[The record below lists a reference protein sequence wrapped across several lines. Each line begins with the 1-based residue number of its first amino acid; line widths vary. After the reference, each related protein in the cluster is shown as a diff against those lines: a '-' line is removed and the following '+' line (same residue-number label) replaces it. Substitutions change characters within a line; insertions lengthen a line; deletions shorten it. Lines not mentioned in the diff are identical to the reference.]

1 MLKKVLI
8 ISSIFFCSLLNA
20 QTDSSAVK
28 MAEAPTDTL
37 AEKPKEKKQ
46 RNQEPPALGD
56 VFKPKIALGV
66 GMMSFHGDLYSRHY
80 QAPWTAKIGYDLN
93 ISQRLFKPLQLN
105 FNILFGK
112 LGGNEWRNNRQ
123 ENFQSEIRAGG
134 LSLTYDFG
142 NFIPDDYRIR
152 PWISLG
158 ISSFEFLS
166 KTDLYDN
173 KGNKYFYWSDG
184 SIKNIDENSPNAA
197 SAMDLVRDYR
207 YETDIRESNKDGFG
221 KYQERAWAMP
231 VGAGALMK
239 LTDRVDFKI
248 GFQYYFTTTDYIDGL
263 SNKSIGNREGTR
275 AKDNFV
281 YTSFS
286 LQYDLVVKKKSKLDT
301 LSDNYFDGIDFLAID
316 KDDYDKDGVRDWDD
330 KCHGTPEGVKVDEFG
345 CPFDDDKDGVPNHAD
360 EELATAPGI
369 EVNLKGVGLT
379 DEYWQNWYNVY
390 NDSGNVANEQIV
402 ENFFAKK
409 PKTDSTGTAGA
420 NGKADPSKS
429 DKVYTVELARY
440 NGPVPGEEMAKLLSI
455 GDVKSTMLPDN
466 TTVMYTAG
474 NYKEIQN
481 AVKRRDEF
489 IGEGNKNA
497 QVGYFKK
504 NGDLT
509 SLSNEEIAKLLEES
523 KKTKDN
529 TLVANTN
536 TTAAQTNTATNNT
549 DGGNNGNATA
559 NNGGN
564 KTNNTTKPNGGNSGT
579 SEGSV
584 DENENE
590 FAKGDIVYRV
600 QLGAY
605 KNRISKGIFKN
616 SGGEVLEMKT
626 DDGYYHYSTKG
637 FKTIQGAAGLRAD
650 LVVEG
655 YGDAFITAYKDGKR
669 IPLSATKATVQS
681 KEKENLNDN
690 LTFSSVDKS
699 QITFKVQLGALRRA
713 GGNDMEDKSRD
724 IEGVEK
730 QGTGSGM
737 IRYTAGSFTDYS
749 KADDYRKQLNDKGFA
764 EAFVIAV
771 FKGEVISIQEALE
784 LLK

>member
-1 MLKKVLI
+1 MLKHVLSI
-8 ISSIFFCSLLNA
+8 IFIFFGLLVNA
-20 QTDSSAVK
+20 QTDSSSVVPAAP
-28 MAEAPTDTL
+28 AETVNKAS
-37 AEKPKEKKQ
+37 KEKKVRDQ
-46 RNQEPPALGD
+46 APPALGD
-56 VFKPKIALGV
+56 VFQPKVALGA
-66 GMMSFHGDLYSRHY
+66 GLMSFHGDLYSRHY
-80 QAPWTAKIGYDLN
+80 QAPWTAKTGYDLT

-134 LSLTYDFG
+134 VSLTYDFG
-142 NFIPDDYRIR
+142 NVIPDQYRIR

-158 ISSFEFLS
+158 ISSFEYLS

-173 KGNKYFYWSDG
+173 KGNKYYYWSDG
-184 SIKNIDENSPNAA
+184 SIKNMDEHSPNAA
-197 SAMDLVRDYR
+197 NAVDLVRDYR
-207 YETDIRESNKDGFG
+207 YETDIRELNKDGFG

-239 LTDRVDFKI
+239 LTDRFDFRI
-248 GFQYYFTTTDYIDGL
+248 GFQYYFTNTDYIDGL
-263 SNKSIGNREGTR
+263 SNKSIGTREGTR

-286 LQYDLVVKKKSKLDT
+286 LQYDLVTKRKSKMDT
-301 LSDNYFDGIDFLAID
+301 LSDDYFDGIDWLALD

-330 KCHGTPEGVKVDEFG
+330 KCHGTPENVPVDQFG

-360 EELATAPGI
+360 DELATAPGL
-369 EVNLKGVGLT
+369 EVNMRGVGLT
-379 DEYWQNWYNVY
+379 DAYWQNWYDQY
-390 NDSGNVANEQIV
+390 NDSGNVTNQQVV
-402 ENFFAKK
+402 ENFYAR
-409 PKTDSTGTAGA
+409 KTKVDSTNMA

-429 DKVYTVELARY
+429 DKIYTVELARY
-440 NGPVPGEEMAKLLSI
+440 NGPVPTEEMAKLLSI
-455 GDVKSTMLPDN
+455 GDVRSTMLPDN

-489 IGEGNKNA
+489 IAEGNKNA

-504 NGDLT
+504 DGDLAR
-509 SLSNEEIAKLLEES
+509 LSNEEIAALMAGQ
-523 KKTKDN
+523 KTGGDPLAVAGN
-529 TLVANTN
+529 TTAAATNTNAAANTN
-536 TTAAQTNTATNNT
+536 TGSDTAANNADPKT
-549 DGGNNGNATA
+549 KGSGAGA
-559 NNGGN
+559 NKASNV
-564 KTNNTTKPNGGNSGT
+564 TTENSL
-579 SEGSV
+579 
-584 DENENE
+584 DENENQ

-605 KNRISKGIFKN
+605 RNRISKGIFRN
-616 SGGEVLEMKT
+616 TGGEVLELKGE
-626 DDGYYHYSTKG
+626 DGYFHYSTKG
-637 FKTIQGAAGLRAD
+637 FKTIEGAAGLRAD

-655 YGDAFITAYKDGKR
+655 YGDAFITAYKEGRR

-681 KEKENLNDN
+681 KEKENLSDN
-690 LTFSSVDKS
+690 VAFSSVDKS
-699 QITFKVQLGALRRA
+699 QISFKVQLGALRRA
-713 GGNDMEDKSRD
+713 GGNDMEDKTKD
-724 IEGVEK
+724 IPGVEK

>member
-1 MLKKVLI
+1 MLKLLFAI
-8 ISSIFFCSLLNA
+8 IFIFCSFLVSA
-20 QTDSSAVK
+20 QTDSASA
-28 MAEAPTDTL
+28 APVTPADTL
-37 AEKPKEKKQ
+37 AKSPKPKKPRDQ
-46 RNQEPPALGD
+46 NPPALGD
-56 VFKPKIALGV
+56 VFQPKIAIGV

-80 QAPWTAKIGYDLN
+80 QAPWTAKTGYDLAL
-93 ISQRLFKPLQLN
+93 SQRLFKPLQLN
-105 FNILFGK
+105 FNVLFGK
-112 LGGNEWRNNRQ
+112 LGGNEWRDNRQ

-134 LSLTYDFG
+134 VSLVYDFG
-142 NFIPDDYRIR
+142 NFIRDDYRIR

-158 ISSFEFLS
+158 ITSFEYLS

-173 KGNKYFYWSDG
+173 NGNKYYYWSDG
-184 SIKNIDENSPNAA
+184 SIKNMDEHSPNAA
-197 SAMDLVRDYR
+197 NAIDLVRDYR

-239 LTDRVDFKI
+239 LTDRFDFKI

-263 SNKSIGNREGTR
+263 SNKSVGNRAGTR

-286 LQYDLVVKKKSKLDT
+286 LQYDLVVKHKNKLDT
-301 LSDNYFDGIDFLAID
+301 LSDDYFDGIDWLAID

-330 KCHGTPEGVKVDEFG
+330 KCHGTPENVPVDQFG
-345 CPFDDDKDGVPNHAD
+345 CPFDDDNDGVPNYAD
-360 EELATAPGI
+360 DELATAAGL
-369 EVNLKGVGLT
+369 EVNMHGVGLT
-379 DEYWQNWYNVY
+379 DEYWQNWYDQY
-390 NDSGNVANEQIV
+390 NDSGNVTNQQIV
-402 ENFFAKK
+402 ENFYAQ
-409 PKTDSTGTAGA
+409 KTKVDSTGV
-420 NGKADPSKS
+420 GKGDASKS
-429 DKVYTVELARY
+429 DKIYTVELARY
-440 NGPVPGEEMAKLLSI
+440 NGPVPTEDMANLLSI

-474 NYKEIQN
+474 SYKEIQN

-489 IGEGNKNA
+489 IAEGNKNA

-504 NGDLT
+504 DGDLVR
-509 SLSNEEIAKLLEES
+509 LSDDEIAALIAGNS
-523 KKTKDN
+523 KSSDPLATATN
-529 TLVANTN
+529 TDAASSGTTTAGNASNDGNPANTN
-536 TTAAQTNTATNNT
+536 AN
-549 DGGNNGNATA
+549 GNNA
-559 NNGGN
+559 
-564 KTNNTTKPNGGNSGT
+564 KTTNDQAY
-579 SEGSV
+579 SENFL
-584 DENENE
+584 DENENQ

-605 KNRISKGIFKN
+605 RNRISKGIFRN
-616 SGGEVLEMKT
+616 AGGEVLEMKGE
-626 DDGYYHYSTKG
+626 DGYFHYSTKG
-637 FKTIQGAAGLRAD
+637 FKTIEGAAGLRAD

-669 IPLSATKATVQS
+669 IPLSATRATVQN

-690 LTFSSVDKS
+690 VAFSSVDKT
-699 QITFKVQLGALRRA
+699 QISFKVQLGALRKA
-713 GGNDMEDKSRD
+713 GGNDMEDKTKD
-724 IEGVEK
+724 IPDVEK

-737 IRYTAGSFTDYS
+737 IRYTSGSFSDYS
-749 KADDYRKQLNDKGFA
+749 KADDHRKELNDKGFP